1 MLMLLYYSSKV
12 SVKTSKRALYSCND
26 KNITEISVKS
36 EGDMFS
42 AHIPNG
48 PKLTI
53 IRKQWNLFP
62 YFFNWKVH
70 NQNDHNSMPMFISLT
85 VITQIVNT
93 ETIQTIHKN
102 ICCCFFFFFKFT
114 CLPLKHDI
122 YFTFLLLIEI
132 SLPS

>member
-53 IRKQWNLFP
+53 IRKQ
-62 YFFNWKVH
+62 
-70 NQNDHNSMPMFISLT
+70 
-85 VITQIVNT
+85 
-93 ETIQTIHKN
+93 
-102 ICCCFFFFFKFT
+102 
-114 CLPLKHDI
+114 
-122 YFTFLLLIEI
+122 
-132 SLPS
+132 